1 MVVLFSNKVHLIQKD
16 LDKLKELKAPKGA
29 RPQGVPRRG
38 AYLNKILLF
47 VL

>member
-16 LDKLKELKAPKGA
+16 LDKLKELKA
-29 RPQGVPRRG
+29 
-38 AYLNKILLF
+38 YLNKILLF